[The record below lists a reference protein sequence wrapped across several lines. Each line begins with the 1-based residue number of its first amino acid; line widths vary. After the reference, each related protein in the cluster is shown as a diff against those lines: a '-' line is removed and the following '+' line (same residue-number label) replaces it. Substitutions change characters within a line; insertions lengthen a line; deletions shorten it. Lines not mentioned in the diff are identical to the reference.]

1 MDRTQP
7 TASAGNGPGEQ
18 KAGPAGEGEFITI
31 AKVTKPQGRIG
42 EVAATILTDFPERF
56 STRKRLSGSG
66 PKGQRRELQLEDHWF
81 HKEQVILKFAG
92 VDSITQAE
100 ELVGWEIQVPSSERA
115 ELEAGSVYV
124 GDLTGCTVWDNG
136 REIGRVSDV
145 QFGAGEAPLLIIHG
159 EKEYMVPFA
168 AEFLERLDLERRQLK
183 MKLPEGMLELDAPLN
198 REEKNRQ
205 QQKD

>member
-1 MDRTQP
+1 M
-7 TASAGNGPGEQ
+7 
-18 KAGPAGEGEFITI
+18 TI

-92 VDSITQAE
+92 VDSISQAE